1 MLIIKGIS
9 YVPICLK
16 SVEVQYA
23 ITLSIKTSLIS
34 TIVCLL
40 LAIPVAYF
48 LHITKL
54 LFKKLIIQI
63 INLPMSLP
71 HLVSGIA
78 LLLLFG
84 RMGIGDSIY
93 KIFKLDF
100 IFTKQGIVLAQ
111 VFVNLPL
118 TIKILHTSLNESNE
132 KMIFVA
138 RTLGCNS
145 WEAFRFIILP
155 NLKTGIISATVMT
168 WSRALG
174 EFGAVAMIAGSTRM
188 KTEIIPT
195 SIYLNMSTG
204 DIDIAIGIAVILIFI
219 SLTCL
224 MLLRYFLIERLI
236 RINMLK
242 IKNLSLDLPN
252 FKLQENSLNIN
263 NHEYFVLLGA
273 SGSGKTLFLETL
285 AGRYPSAKGNVSY
298 KENLISNLPPE
309 NRNIGFVYQN
319 FELFPNM
326 NVEDNIR
333 FPLKLRKIPIDEQ
346 ILKANHLSKLM
357 QIEDIKNRYPKNLS
371 GGEKQRVAFAR
382 ALIAEP
388 DILLLDEPMS
398 SLDYITKKH
407 ISKILKDVYIKY
419 KPTVIHVTHDISEAM
434 FFAHKIGIMNNGKI
448 NHIFDLNEE
457 IKNKGES
464 FFYEYI

>member
-48 LHITKL
+48 YIL
-54 LFKKLIIQI
+54 LNYHLKTDYTDNKS
-63 INLPMSLP
+63 PMSLP

-93 KIFKLDF
+93 KILKLDF
-100 IFTKQGIVLAQ
+100 VFTKQGIILAQ

-224 MLLRYFLIERLI
+224 MLLRYF
-236 RINMLK
+236 
-242 IKNLSLDLPN
+242 
-252 FKLQENSLNIN
+252 
-263 NHEYFVLLGA
+263 
-273 SGSGKTLFLETL
+273 
-285 AGRYPSAKGNVSY
+285 
-298 KENLISNLPPE
+298 
-309 NRNIGFVYQN
+309 
-319 FELFPNM
+319 
-326 NVEDNIR
+326 
-333 FPLKLRKIPIDEQ
+333 
-346 ILKANHLSKLM
+346 
-357 QIEDIKNRYPKNLS
+357 
-371 GGEKQRVAFAR
+371 
-382 ALIAEP
+382 
-388 DILLLDEPMS
+388 
-398 SLDYITKKH
+398 
-407 ISKILKDVYIKY
+407 
-419 KPTVIHVTHDISEAM
+419 
-434 FFAHKIGIMNNGKI
+434 
-448 NHIFDLNEE
+448 
-457 IKNKGES
+457 
-464 FFYEYI
+464 

>member
-1 MLIIKGIS
+1 MKNKFFTTLLTGFFAIVFLFIVSPLLMLIIKGIS

-54 LFKKLIIQI
+54 PFKKLIIQI

-84 RMGIGDSIY
+84 RMEIGDSIY

-111 VFVNLPL
+111 IFVNLPL

-204 DIDIAIGIAVILIFI
+204 DIDIAIGIAVILIFL

-224 MLLRYFLIERLI
+224 MLFEIFFNREVD
-236 RINMLK
+236 
-242 IKNLSLDLPN
+242 KN
-252 FKLQENSLNIN
+252 
-263 NHEYFVLLGA
+263 
-273 SGSGKTLFLETL
+273 
-285 AGRYPSAKGNVSY
+285 
-298 KENLISNLPPE
+298 
-309 NRNIGFVYQN
+309 
-319 FELFPNM
+319 
-326 NVEDNIR
+326 
-333 FPLKLRKIPIDEQ
+333 
-346 ILKANHLSKLM
+346 
-357 QIEDIKNRYPKNLS
+357 
-371 GGEKQRVAFAR
+371 
-382 ALIAEP
+382 
-388 DILLLDEPMS
+388 
-398 SLDYITKKH
+398 
-407 ISKILKDVYIKY
+407 
-419 KPTVIHVTHDISEAM
+419 
-434 FFAHKIGIMNNGKI
+434 
-448 NHIFDLNEE
+448 
-457 IKNKGES
+457 
-464 FFYEYI
+464 

>member
-1 MLIIKGIS
+1 MKNKFFTTLLTGFFAIVFLFIVSPLLMLIIKGIS

-54 LFKKLIIQI
+54 PFKKLIIQI

-78 LLLLFG
+78 LLLLLG

-111 VFVNLPL
+111 IFVNLPL

-224 MLLRYFLIERLI
+224 MLFEIFFNREVD
-236 RINMLK
+236 
-242 IKNLSLDLPN
+242 KN
-252 FKLQENSLNIN
+252 
-263 NHEYFVLLGA
+263 
-273 SGSGKTLFLETL
+273 
-285 AGRYPSAKGNVSY
+285 
-298 KENLISNLPPE
+298 
-309 NRNIGFVYQN
+309 
-319 FELFPNM
+319 
-326 NVEDNIR
+326 
-333 FPLKLRKIPIDEQ
+333 
-346 ILKANHLSKLM
+346 
-357 QIEDIKNRYPKNLS
+357 
-371 GGEKQRVAFAR
+371 
-382 ALIAEP
+382 
-388 DILLLDEPMS
+388 
-398 SLDYITKKH
+398 
-407 ISKILKDVYIKY
+407 
-419 KPTVIHVTHDISEAM
+419 
-434 FFAHKIGIMNNGKI
+434 
-448 NHIFDLNEE
+448 
-457 IKNKGES
+457 
-464 FFYEYI
+464 

>member
-1 MLIIKGIS
+1 MKNKFFTTLLTGFFAIVFLFIVSPLLMLIIKGIS

-16 SVEVQYA
+16 SVEVQYT

-54 LFKKLIIQI
+54 PFKKLIIQI

-84 RMGIGDSIY
+84 RMWIGDSIY

-224 MLLRYFLIERLI
+224 MLFEIFFNREVD
-236 RINMLK
+236 
-242 IKNLSLDLPN
+242 KN
-252 FKLQENSLNIN
+252 
-263 NHEYFVLLGA
+263 
-273 SGSGKTLFLETL
+273 
-285 AGRYPSAKGNVSY
+285 
-298 KENLISNLPPE
+298 
-309 NRNIGFVYQN
+309 
-319 FELFPNM
+319 
-326 NVEDNIR
+326 
-333 FPLKLRKIPIDEQ
+333 
-346 ILKANHLSKLM
+346 
-357 QIEDIKNRYPKNLS
+357 
-371 GGEKQRVAFAR
+371 
-382 ALIAEP
+382 
-388 DILLLDEPMS
+388 
-398 SLDYITKKH
+398 
-407 ISKILKDVYIKY
+407 
-419 KPTVIHVTHDISEAM
+419 
-434 FFAHKIGIMNNGKI
+434 
-448 NHIFDLNEE
+448 
-457 IKNKGES
+457 
-464 FFYEYI
+464 

>member
-1 MLIIKGIS
+1 
-9 YVPICLK
+9 
-16 SVEVQYA
+16 
-23 ITLSIKTSLIS
+23 
-34 TIVCLL
+34 
-40 LAIPVAYF
+40 
-48 LHITKL
+48 
-54 LFKKLIIQI
+54 
-63 INLPMSLP
+63 MSLP

-93 KIFKLDF
+93 KILKLDF
-100 IFTKQGIVLAQ
+100 VFTKQGIILAQ

-224 MLLRYFLIERLI
+224 MLLRYF
-236 RINMLK
+236 
-242 IKNLSLDLPN
+242 
-252 FKLQENSLNIN
+252 
-263 NHEYFVLLGA
+263 
-273 SGSGKTLFLETL
+273 
-285 AGRYPSAKGNVSY
+285 
-298 KENLISNLPPE
+298 
-309 NRNIGFVYQN
+309 
-319 FELFPNM
+319 
-326 NVEDNIR
+326 
-333 FPLKLRKIPIDEQ
+333 
-346 ILKANHLSKLM
+346 
-357 QIEDIKNRYPKNLS
+357 
-371 GGEKQRVAFAR
+371 
-382 ALIAEP
+382 
-388 DILLLDEPMS
+388 
-398 SLDYITKKH
+398 
-407 ISKILKDVYIKY
+407 
-419 KPTVIHVTHDISEAM
+419 
-434 FFAHKIGIMNNGKI
+434 
-448 NHIFDLNEE
+448 
-457 IKNKGES
+457 
-464 FFYEYI
+464 

>member
-1 MLIIKGIS
+1 MKNKFFTILLTGFFAIVFLFIVSPLLMLIIKGIS

-54 LFKKLIIQI
+54 PFKKLIIQI

-93 KIFKLDF
+93 KILKLDF
-100 IFTKQGIVLAQ
+100 VFTKQGIILAQ

-224 MLLRYFLIERLI
+224 MLFEIFFNRGV
-236 RINMLK
+236 
-242 IKNLSLDLPN
+242 D
-252 FKLQENSLNIN
+252 
-263 NHEYFVLLGA
+263 EYFVLLGA

-285 AGRYPSAKGNVSY
+285 AG
-298 KENLISNLPPE
+298 
-309 NRNIGFVYQN
+309 
-319 FELFPNM
+319 
-326 NVEDNIR
+326 
-333 FPLKLRKIPIDEQ
+333 
-346 ILKANHLSKLM
+346 
-357 QIEDIKNRYPKNLS
+357 
-371 GGEKQRVAFAR
+371 
-382 ALIAEP
+382 
-388 DILLLDEPMS
+388 
-398 SLDYITKKH
+398 
-407 ISKILKDVYIKY
+407 
-419 KPTVIHVTHDISEAM
+419 
-434 FFAHKIGIMNNGKI
+434 
-448 NHIFDLNEE
+448 
-457 IKNKGES
+457 
-464 FFYEYI
+464 

>member
-54 LFKKLIIQI
+54 PFKKLIIQI

-93 KIFKLDF
+93 KIFNLDF

-111 VFVNLPL
+111 IFVNLPL

-224 MLLRYFLIERLI
+224 MLFEIFFNREVD
-236 RINMLK
+236 
-242 IKNLSLDLPN
+242 KN
-252 FKLQENSLNIN
+252 
-263 NHEYFVLLGA
+263 
-273 SGSGKTLFLETL
+273 
-285 AGRYPSAKGNVSY
+285 
-298 KENLISNLPPE
+298 
-309 NRNIGFVYQN
+309 
-319 FELFPNM
+319 
-326 NVEDNIR
+326 
-333 FPLKLRKIPIDEQ
+333 
-346 ILKANHLSKLM
+346 
-357 QIEDIKNRYPKNLS
+357 
-371 GGEKQRVAFAR
+371 
-382 ALIAEP
+382 
-388 DILLLDEPMS
+388 
-398 SLDYITKKH
+398 
-407 ISKILKDVYIKY
+407 
-419 KPTVIHVTHDISEAM
+419 
-434 FFAHKIGIMNNGKI
+434 
-448 NHIFDLNEE
+448 
-457 IKNKGES
+457 
-464 FFYEYI
+464 

>member
-1 MLIIKGIS
+1 MKNKFFTTLLTGFFAIVFLFIVSPLLMLIIKGIS

-54 LFKKLIIQI
+54 PFKKLIIQI

-93 KIFKLDF
+93 KIFNLDF

-111 VFVNLPL
+111 IFVNLPL

-224 MLLRYFLIERLI
+224 MLFEIFFNREVD
-236 RINMLK
+236 
-242 IKNLSLDLPN
+242 KN
-252 FKLQENSLNIN
+252 
-263 NHEYFVLLGA
+263 
-273 SGSGKTLFLETL
+273 
-285 AGRYPSAKGNVSY
+285 
-298 KENLISNLPPE
+298 
-309 NRNIGFVYQN
+309 
-319 FELFPNM
+319 
-326 NVEDNIR
+326 
-333 FPLKLRKIPIDEQ
+333 
-346 ILKANHLSKLM
+346 
-357 QIEDIKNRYPKNLS
+357 
-371 GGEKQRVAFAR
+371 
-382 ALIAEP
+382 
-388 DILLLDEPMS
+388 
-398 SLDYITKKH
+398 
-407 ISKILKDVYIKY
+407 
-419 KPTVIHVTHDISEAM
+419 
-434 FFAHKIGIMNNGKI
+434 
-448 NHIFDLNEE
+448 
-457 IKNKGES
+457 
-464 FFYEYI
+464 

>member
-54 LFKKLIIQI
+54 PFKKLIIQI

-84 RMGIGDSIY
+84 RMWIGDSIY

-224 MLLRYFLIERLI
+224 MLFEIFFNREVD
-236 RINMLK
+236 
-242 IKNLSLDLPN
+242 KN
-252 FKLQENSLNIN
+252 
-263 NHEYFVLLGA
+263 
-273 SGSGKTLFLETL
+273 
-285 AGRYPSAKGNVSY
+285 
-298 KENLISNLPPE
+298 
-309 NRNIGFVYQN
+309 
-319 FELFPNM
+319 
-326 NVEDNIR
+326 
-333 FPLKLRKIPIDEQ
+333 
-346 ILKANHLSKLM
+346 
-357 QIEDIKNRYPKNLS
+357 
-371 GGEKQRVAFAR
+371 
-382 ALIAEP
+382 
-388 DILLLDEPMS
+388 
-398 SLDYITKKH
+398 
-407 ISKILKDVYIKY
+407 
-419 KPTVIHVTHDISEAM
+419 
-434 FFAHKIGIMNNGKI
+434 
-448 NHIFDLNEE
+448 
-457 IKNKGES
+457 
-464 FFYEYI
+464 

>member
-1 MLIIKGIS
+1 MKNKFFTILLTGFFAIVFLFIVSPLLILIIKGIS

-54 LFKKLIIQI
+54 PFKKLIIQI

-93 KIFKLDF
+93 KILKLDF
-100 IFTKQGIVLAQ
+100 VFTKQGIILAQ

-224 MLLRYFLIERLI
+224 MLFEIFFNRGVD
-236 RINMLK
+236 
-242 IKNLSLDLPN
+242 KN
-252 FKLQENSLNIN
+252 
-263 NHEYFVLLGA
+263 
-273 SGSGKTLFLETL
+273 
-285 AGRYPSAKGNVSY
+285 
-298 KENLISNLPPE
+298 
-309 NRNIGFVYQN
+309 
-319 FELFPNM
+319 
-326 NVEDNIR
+326 
-333 FPLKLRKIPIDEQ
+333 
-346 ILKANHLSKLM
+346 
-357 QIEDIKNRYPKNLS
+357 
-371 GGEKQRVAFAR
+371 
-382 ALIAEP
+382 
-388 DILLLDEPMS
+388 
-398 SLDYITKKH
+398 
-407 ISKILKDVYIKY
+407 
-419 KPTVIHVTHDISEAM
+419 
-434 FFAHKIGIMNNGKI
+434 
-448 NHIFDLNEE
+448 
-457 IKNKGES
+457 
-464 FFYEYI
+464 

>member
-54 LFKKLIIQI
+54 PFKKLIIQI

-111 VFVNLPL
+111 IFVNLPL

-174 EFGAVAMIAGSTRM
+174 EFGAVAMIA
-188 KTEIIPT
+188 
-195 SIYLNMSTG
+195 
-204 DIDIAIGIAVILIFI
+204 V
-219 SLTCL
+219 
-224 MLLRYFLIERLI
+224 
-236 RINMLK
+236 
-242 IKNLSLDLPN
+242 
-252 FKLQENSLNIN
+252 
-263 NHEYFVLLGA
+263 
-273 SGSGKTLFLETL
+273 
-285 AGRYPSAKGNVSY
+285 
-298 KENLISNLPPE
+298 
-309 NRNIGFVYQN
+309 
-319 FELFPNM
+319 
-326 NVEDNIR
+326 
-333 FPLKLRKIPIDEQ
+333 
-346 ILKANHLSKLM
+346 
-357 QIEDIKNRYPKNLS
+357 
-371 GGEKQRVAFAR
+371 
-382 ALIAEP
+382 
-388 DILLLDEPMS
+388 
-398 SLDYITKKH
+398 
-407 ISKILKDVYIKY
+407 
-419 KPTVIHVTHDISEAM
+419 
-434 FFAHKIGIMNNGKI
+434 
-448 NHIFDLNEE
+448 
-457 IKNKGES
+457 
-464 FFYEYI
+464 

>member
-1 MLIIKGIS
+1 
-9 YVPICLK
+9 
-16 SVEVQYA
+16 
-23 ITLSIKTSLIS
+23 
-34 TIVCLL
+34 
-40 LAIPVAYF
+40 
-48 LHITKL
+48 
-54 LFKKLIIQI
+54 
-63 INLPMSLP
+63 MSLP

-357 QIEDIKNRYPKNLS
+357 QIEDIKI
-371 GGEKQRVAFAR
+371 G
-382 ALIAEP
+382 
-388 DILLLDEPMS
+388 
-398 SLDYITKKH
+398 
-407 ISKILKDVYIKY
+407 ILKI
-419 KPTVIHVTHDISEAM
+419 
-434 FFAHKIGIMNNGKI
+434 
-448 NHIFDLNEE
+448 
-457 IKNKGES
+457 
-464 FFYEYI
+464 

>member
-1 MLIIKGIS
+1 M
-9 YVPICLK
+9 P
-16 SVEVQYA
+16 
-23 ITLSIKTSLIS
+23 
-34 TIVCLL
+34 L

-48 LHITKL
+48 YIL
-54 LFKKLIIQI
+54 LNYHLKTDYTDNKS
-63 INLPMSLP
+63 PYVSS

-93 KIFKLDF
+93 KILKLDF
-100 IFTKQGIVLAQ
+100 VFTKQGIILAQ

-224 MLLRYFLIERLI
+224 MLFEIFLIEELI
-236 RINMLK
+236 KINMLK
-242 IKNLSLDLPN
+242 IKIYLLIYLI
-252 FKLQENSLNIN
+252 LN
-263 NHEYFVLLGA
+263 
-273 SGSGKTLFLETL
+273 
-285 AGRYPSAKGNVSY
+285 Y
-298 KENLISNLPPE
+298 K
-309 NRNIGFVYQN
+309 
-319 FELFPNM
+319 
-326 NVEDNIR
+326 
-333 FPLKLRKIPIDEQ
+333 KI
-346 ILKANHLSKLM
+346 
-357 QIEDIKNRYPKNLS
+357 
-371 GGEKQRVAFAR
+371 V
-382 ALIAEP
+382 
-388 DILLLDEPMS
+388 
-398 SLDYITKKH
+398 
-407 ISKILKDVYIKY
+407 
-419 KPTVIHVTHDISEAM
+419 
-434 FFAHKIGIMNNGKI
+434 
-448 NHIFDLNEE
+448 
-457 IKNKGES
+457 
-464 FFYEYI
+464 